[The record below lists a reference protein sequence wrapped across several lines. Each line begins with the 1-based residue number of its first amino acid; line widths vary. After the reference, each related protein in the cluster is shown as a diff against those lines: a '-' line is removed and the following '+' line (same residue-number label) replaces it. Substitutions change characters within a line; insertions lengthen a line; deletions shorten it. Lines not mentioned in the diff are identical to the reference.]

1 MFNSFVYTNFLTN
14 LSHVR
19 LLENEELSPP
29 EDNPEQPLIP
39 VVNRLLPP
47 ILPQR
52 RGNPNSQPSKNLS
65 KSKGNEEK
73 CPKGHKKRRR
83 YENSNRKL

>member
-1 MFNSFVYTNFLTN
+1 MLNPFVYTYFITS

-29 EDNPEQPLIP
+29 EEQPLIP
-39 VVNRLLPP
+39 VVNRILPP
-47 ILPQR
+47 IFPQR
-52 RGNPNSQPSKNLS
+52 RVNPNSQPSKNLS
-65 KSKGNEEK
+65 KSKGKEEK

-83 YENSNRKL
+83 YENSNRIL